1 MSSATE
7 RLLLE
12 INDGVAL
19 VTINAHERRNS
30 FDLDL
35 CDRVVTAFDDLEAR
49 DDINAVVITGA
60 GSAFCA
66 GADLS
71 HLGASSRD
79 GLLAIYEGFLKV
91 ANCKYPTIAAVNGP
105 AVGAGLNLALAADVR
120 IAAKSARFDAR
131 FLQLGI
137 HPGGGN
143 TWMLNRLVGPQT
155 TAAMVLFSQI
165 LSGEESVPVGLSWK
179 CVEDDQLIAESL
191 EMAKR
196 LANVPQE
203 LVVRTKASVKDTADI
218 FDHDEAVQRE
228 LTDQAWSADQPAF
241 RERLNAMQT
250 KISSKPAE

>member
-12 INDGVAL
+12 VNDAVAL

-35 CDRVVTAFDDLEAR
+35 CNRVVTAFDELEAR
-49 DDINAVVITGA
+49 EDINAVVITGA

-155 TAAMVLFSQI
+155 TSAMVLFSQI

-191 EMAKR
+191 DMAKR
-196 LANVPQE
+196 LSAVPQE
-203 LVVRTKASVKDTADI
+203 LVVRTKASIKDTADI

>member
-12 INDGVAL
+12 VNDGVAL

-35 CDRVVTAFDDLEAR
+35 CNRVVTAFDELEAR
-49 DDINAVVITGA
+49 EDINAVVITGA

-155 TAAMVLFSQI
+155 TSAMVLFSQI

-196 LANVPQE
+196 LSAVPQE
-203 LVVRTKASVKDTADI
+203 LVVRTKASIKDTADI

>member
-66 GADLS
+66 GADLL

-191 EMAKR
+191 ELAKR

-203 LVVRTKASVKDTADI
+203 LVVRTKASIKDTADI

>member
-105 AVGAGLNLALAADVR
+105 AVGAGLNFALAADVR

-155 TAAMVLFSQI
+155 TAAMVLFCQI

-191 EMAKR
+191 ELAKR

-203 LVVRTKASVKDTADI
+203 LVVRTKASIKDTADI